1 MTVIPKAELLHV
13 KEAAAKYKIP
23 EPEIRELIE
32 AGRLE
37 LYTVDDDGGRVW
49 LVAKDDVAA
58 IAAER
63 FIRRED
69 FHHLEGVEISI
80 SEASFKYHLHVG
92 TLSKWV
98 KAGRIKELGSDPR
111 HKQRK
116 FVNEA
121 DVAYLAALRDLKGT
135 RPGRKLE

>member
-32 AGRLE
+32 AGRLK
-37 LYTVDDDGGRVW
+37 LYTVDDSEHW
-49 LVAKDDVAA
+49 ELVDKDAVAI

-69 FHHLEGVEISI
+69 FQHLDGVEISI

-121 DVAYLAALRDLKGT
+121 DVAYLAALRDVKGT
-135 RPGRKLE
+135 KPGRKLE